1 MLVIFAPFPTKL
13 TAVTIP
19 EKVALPFALIVAA
32 TPTSIPPVAVT
43 SPAFTANRV
52 EPVPILNGM
61 SLTFVVAMLTLS
73 KR

>member
-1 MLVIFAPFPTKL
+1 MI
-13 TAVTIP
+13 IP

-32 TPTSIPPVAVT
+32 IPMSIPPVAVT
-43 SPAFTANRV
+43 RPALTANNVSPAPT
-52 EPVPILNGM
+52 LNGM